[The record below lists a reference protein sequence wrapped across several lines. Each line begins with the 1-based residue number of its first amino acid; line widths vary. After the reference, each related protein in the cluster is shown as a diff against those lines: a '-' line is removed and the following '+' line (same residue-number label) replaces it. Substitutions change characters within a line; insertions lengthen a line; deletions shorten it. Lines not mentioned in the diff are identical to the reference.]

1 MVWRPMS
8 AELRF
13 LKRAV
18 AEHVRREEEERISWL
33 HSLVSISSFLI
44 TALIEF
50 IYFFFPMFSKDLLYD
65 CSGAE
70 LSFCSSGLI
79 P

>member
-44 TALIEF
+44 MALIE
-50 IYFFFPMFSKDLLYD
+50 LN
-65 CSGAE
+65 
-70 LSFCSSGLI
+70 
-79 P
+79 

>member
-13 LKRAV
+13 LKRAM

-50 IYFFFPMFSKDLLYD
+50 IYFFFSYVQQGPSV
-65 CSGAE
+65 
-70 LSFCSSGLI
+70 
-79 P
+79 